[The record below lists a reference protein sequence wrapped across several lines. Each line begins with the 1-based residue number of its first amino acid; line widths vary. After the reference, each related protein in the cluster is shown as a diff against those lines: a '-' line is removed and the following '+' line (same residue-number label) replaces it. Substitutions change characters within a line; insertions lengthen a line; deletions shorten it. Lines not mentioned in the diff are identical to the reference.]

1 MQRKLVLHQ
10 IHFQGLDHV
19 HIYYVDAS
27 WVCPI
32 GRRSTDKPAGRA
44 QEAIRGRGGSKSFH
58 IVRGFIQ
65 IRRMQF

>member
-32 GRRSTDKPAGRA
+32 GRRSTDRPTGPRK
-44 QEAIRGRGGSKSFH
+44 QSEVVGGP
-58 IVRGFIQ
+58 GFSTL
-65 IRRMQF
+65 FDVLFKLDT